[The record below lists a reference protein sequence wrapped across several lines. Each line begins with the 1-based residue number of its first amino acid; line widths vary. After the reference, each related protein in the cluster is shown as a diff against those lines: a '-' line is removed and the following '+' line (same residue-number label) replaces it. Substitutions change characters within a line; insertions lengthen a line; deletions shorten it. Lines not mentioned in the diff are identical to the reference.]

1 MIQALNAGRPH
12 VPYRDSKLTQLLRDS
27 LGGSART
34 WLVANVSPLAACKA
48 ETLSTLLFAG
58 RAQRVHNQTLQQPE
72 RPVDRGAQEEAL
84 GTALGEAVSIVGP
97 SPSPR
102 SAVPPPK
109 SHWDLQLPCTD
120 APSRLFTTPDD
131 CLHEALVDLDARASV
146 DCAALRAA
154 LTDADAEHAQEMARE
169 LASAAAR
176 AEVAMRAAVQ
186 AAVREEAAQHEHRA
200 SLFRTLMA
208 EQINALSTRAVQAEE
223 TAWAAAEAVKKAQA
237 AEVALKAAAEQLAA
251 EQLAA
256 EQLAAEQ
263 LAAEQLAAAVKAVR
277 VEMVAEAAE
286 QLAAALAETRAAH
299 EAALATALTAAA
311 TTSAAALEEAIAAER
326 AVEKTLREDEVA
338 SAAAASARAARA
350 ATLLEMEAAAA
361 HKAAEVEAKAKVDA
375 LQTAEAH
382 AADVAAALEFADA
395 EHTRAE
401 EVAAERAAHDR
412 EAAIETAVAKALA
425 EERARA
431 AEKLTEALAV
441 EQRARAV
448 DKAEAAAA
456 VEEAVFAVRTVM
468 KEAGEKLAVA
478 KAEARAVYEAAL
490 AAKRAEMQAE
500 MHAVLESKTVE
511 VEAAF
516 ARVAELEE
524 RAQAQAWV
532 SEAKVAELEKRARLS
547 EAKAAELEEELFLS
561 LGETVEAEA
570 ATLDKAKA
578 EVSSLRLQL
587 TKLTRAAAEAQLE
600 LVRQEKGRLEDAT
613 GESTLLNELA
623 SLRLAQKVAEA
634 EHTRA
639 MGALRVEHTRA
650 MGVLRE
656 EHTKALGII
665 REEHESAQ
673 GVLRE
678 EAAALRACVLQNDD
692 VSATLATEASRAAQ
706 AYAAEV
712 ARLQENL
719 RMAAD
724 ELARMQVPLENP
736 LIALRTSASRDPLSA
751 SDCIACKCLSR
762 STECVS
768 LHCMQ
773 EKLGRTETALQ
784 ARGAHEHSAGS
795 SAIDLSAHSEEIR
808 WGASGEPEMIEGG
821 RSPERSTP
829 SKHLEPHL
837 QSGAS
842 RPTPG
847 QPRRMLGALN
857 TNASPAAKEK
867 PKSPGPVAALVARA
881 LAMKRPS
888 SESGHRPLAFL
899 PI

>member
-48 ETLSTLLFAG
+48 ETLSTLLFAA
-58 RAQRVHNQTLQQPE
+58 RAQRVHNQTLQQPD
-72 RPVDRGAQEEAL
+72 RPVDRGAQEAL
-84 GTALGEAVSIVGP
+84 GAALGEAVSTVGP
-97 SPSPR
+97 PPSPR
-102 SAVPPPK
+102 SAVPPLKP
-109 SHWDLQLPCTD
+109 HWDSQLLCTD
-120 APSRLFTTPDD
+120 APPRLFTTPDD

-154 LTDADAEHAQEMARE
+154 LADADAEHAQEMARE

-176 AEVAMRAAVQ
+176 VEVAVQAAVQ
-186 AAVREEAAQHEHRA
+186 AAVREEGAQHERRA

-208 EQINALSTRAVQAEE
+208 EQIDALSTRAVQAEE
-223 TAWAAAEAVKKAQA
+223 TAWAAAEAVKQAETEAREAQA
-237 AEVALKAAAEQLAA
+237 AEVALKAAEAAA
-251 EQLAA
+251 EQLA
-256 EQLAAEQ
+256 E
-263 LAAEQLAAAVKAVR
+263 AVKAVR
-277 VEMVAEAAE
+277 VEMAAEAAE
-286 QLAAALAETRAAH
+286 QLAAALAEARAAH
-299 EAALATALTAAA
+299 EATLATALTAAA
-311 TTSAAALEEAIAAER
+311 ARSAAALEEAVAAER
-326 AVEKTLREDEVA
+326 AVAKALREEEVA
-338 SAAAASARAARA
+338 TSAAAAARAARA
-350 ATLLEMEAAAA
+350 ATLVEMEAAAA
-361 HKAAEVEAKAKVDA
+361 HKAAQVEAKAKADA

-412 EAAIETAVAKALA
+412 EAAIETAVAKVLAEERRRIEVREQEKEGAIRA

-431 AEKLTEALAV
+431 AEKLAEALAV
-441 EQRARAV
+441 EQRARAL

-456 VEEAVFAVRTVM
+456 MEEAVFAVRTVM
-468 KEAGEKLAVA
+468 KEAGEKLAAA
-478 KAEARAVYEAAL
+478 KAEARAVHEAAL

-500 MHAVLESKTVE
+500 MQAVLETSTVE
-511 VEAAF
+511 VEAAI
-516 ARVAELEE
+516 ARVAEVEA
-524 RAQAQAWV
+524 RAQAQARV
-532 SEAKVAELEKRARLS
+532 SEAKVAELEKRARSS

-600 LVRQEKGRLEDAT
+600 LVKQEKGRLEDAT

-639 MGALRVEHTRA
+639 MGALRD
-650 MGVLRE
+650 
-656 EHTKALGII
+656 EHTKALGRI
-665 REEHESAQ
+665 REEHAGAL

-678 EAAALRACVLQNDD
+678 EAAALRACVLHNDD

-706 AYAAEV
+706 VHAAEV

-751 SDCIACKCLSR
+751 SDCIACKCVSR

-888 SESGHRPLAFL
+888 SSESGQRPLAFL

>member
-48 ETLSTLLFAG
+48 ETLSTLLFAA
-58 RAQRVHNQTLQQPE
+58 RAQRVHNQTLQQPD
-72 RPVDRGAQEEAL
+72 RPVDRGAQEAL
-84 GTALGEAVSIVGP
+84 GAALGEAVSTVGP
-97 SPSPR
+97 PPSPR
-102 SAVPPPK
+102 SAVPPLKP
-109 SHWDLQLPCTD
+109 HWDSQLLCTD
-120 APSRLFTTPDD
+120 APPRLFTTPDD

-154 LTDADAEHAQEMARE
+154 LADADAEHAQEMARE

-176 AEVAMRAAVQ
+176 VEVAVQ
-186 AAVREEAAQHEHRA
+186 AAVREEGAHHERRA

-208 EQINALSTRAVQAEE
+208 EQIDALSTRAVQAEE
-223 TAWAAAEAVKKAQA
+223 TAWAAAGAVKQAETEAREAQA
-237 AEVALKAAAEQLAA
+237 AEVALKASEAAAEQLA
-251 EQLAA
+251 E
-256 EQLAAEQ
+256 
-263 LAAEQLAAAVKAVR
+263 AVKAVR
-277 VEMVAEAAE
+277 VEMAAEAAE
-286 QLAAALAETRAAH
+286 QLAAALAEARAAH
-299 EAALATALTAAA
+299 EATLATALTAAA
-311 TTSAAALEEAIAAER
+311 ARSAAALEEAVAAER
-326 AVEKTLREDEVA
+326 AVAKALREEEVA
-338 SAAAASARAARA
+338 TSAAAAARAARA
-350 ATLLEMEAAAA
+350 ATLVEMEAAAA
-361 HKAAEVEAKAKVDA
+361 HKAAQVEAKAKADA

-412 EAAIETAVAKALA
+412 EAAIETAVAKVLAEERRRNEVREQEKEGAIRA

-431 AEKLTEALAV
+431 AEKLAEALAV
-441 EQRARAV
+441 EQRARAL

-468 KEAGEKLAVA
+468 KEAGEKLAAA
-478 KAEARAVYEAAL
+478 KAEARAVHEAAL

-500 MHAVLESKTVE
+500 MQAVLKTKAAE
-511 VEAAF
+511 VEAAI
-516 ARVAELEE
+516 ARVAEVEA
-524 RAQAQAWV
+524 RAQAQARV
-532 SEAKVAELEKRARLS
+532 SEAKVAELEKRARSS

-600 LVRQEKGRLEDAT
+600 LVKQEKGRLEDAT

-639 MGALRVEHTRA
+639 MGALRD
-650 MGVLRE
+650 
-656 EHTKALGII
+656 EHTKALGRI
-665 REEHESAQ
+665 REEHAGAL

-678 EAAALRACVLQNDD
+678 EAAALRACVLHNDD

-706 AYAAEV
+706 VHAAEV

-736 LIALRTSASRDPLSA
+736 LIALRTSASRDPLSV
-751 SDCIACKCLSR
+751 SHCIACRRSWGGPRLLSR
-762 STECVS
+762 RVEHTST
-768 LHCMQ
+768 
-773 EKLGRTETALQ
+773 LQ
-784 ARGAHEHSAGS
+784 AAAPSISVPIRRRFDGAH
-795 SAIDLSAHSEEIR
+795 
-808 WGASGEPEMIEGG
+808 
-821 RSPERSTP
+821 
-829 SKHLEPHL
+829 
-837 QSGAS
+837 Q
-842 RPTPG
+842 
-847 QPRRMLGALN
+847 
-857 TNASPAAKEK
+857 ASPK
-867 PKSPGPVAALVARA
+867 
-881 LAMKRPS
+881 
-888 SESGHRPLAFL
+888 
-899 PI
+899 

>member
-1 MIQALNAGRPH
+1 M
-12 VPYRDSKLTQLLRDS
+12 PYRDSKLTQLLRDS

-237 AEVALKAAAEQLAA
+237 AEVALKAAA

-600 LVRQEKGRLEDAT
+600 LVKQEKGRLEDAT

-639 MGALRVEHTRA
+639 MGALRD
-650 MGVLRE
+650 
-656 EHTKALGII
+656 EHTKALGRI
-665 REEHESAQ
+665 REEHAGAL

-678 EAAALRACVLQNDD
+678 EAAALRACVLHNDD

-706 AYAAEV
+706 VHAAEV

-751 SDCIACKCLSR
+751 SDCIACKCVSR